1 MLADITG
8 QSISTAA
15 PSSTHT
21 NTCQS
26 FMSSPTI
33 SPIQTDILPFLS
45 TPTSPVFG
53 RSYTVNSLLG
63 NSRQAWGYPDWI
75 ERALEP
81 GSPTSIQSER
91 PPSVASLPSPLHTA
105 VEHASDEGGSEC
117 TEPPKIT
124 FRRSI
129 ASIMQ
134 GFRISRVLTEVSLST
149 MPLRPATE
157 ALESN
162 SNSALSTAGTTV
174 NNLRACDIKLLVCL
188 GDSLLTGLCVTAHPS
203 NLKNKLLATLSSSST
218 RAPIVPWMVSGE
230 HRNNTCISGGGEGVV
245 SVGRLLKVF
254 SPTIVGL
261 TQHKTYLFSRGSGF
275 NFARTGSTVD
285 NLTEQVHRYVNKLR
299 RPEYSILENK
309 WKLIFI
315 WIGANNVFI
324 TKSDTIAA
332 TFEADLVRALQ
343 VLKSLV
349 SHAYVCVLTLPDLSR
364 AHIAVS
370 TEKRRALI
378 TSKTMLVNLCIR
390 RAVSN
395 YVWNDTDSFKV
406 VLQPLPVDVIE
417 EDQYSSFISELD
429 RVHPNFLAQQLF
441 AKCIWNNLWLPPDQ
455 KLFHLADVIE
465 SPWAKPL
472 PDDRLA

>member
-218 RAPIVPWMVSGE
+218 RAPIVPWMVSG
-230 HRNNTCISGGGEGVV
+230 
-245 SVGRLLKVF
+245 
-254 SPTIVGL
+254 
-261 TQHKTYLFSRGSGF
+261 
-275 NFARTGSTVD
+275 STVD

-332 TFEADLVRALQ
+332 TFETDLVRALQ